1 MILVLT
7 LIGFGYY
14 EQVEMHDYAT
24 CRVHQAANVAE
35 WGEDLT
41 TVKCEWVRYV
51 AA

>member
-7 LIGFGYY
+7 LIGAGYF

-24 CRVHQAANVAE
+24 CRVYQAANVAE
-35 WGEDLT
+35 WDFT